1 MRSTLRLFPVRP
13 AASQTSAVLRLC
25 CKRKS
30 TFVVAQTDL
39 AIRCSRIN
47 NFSPVP
53 SRLSA
58 SPFPCFQ
65 FVILRTVVYDSPRA
79 NIRRSCVANS
89 LQIESHFATPAAAFY
104 TRAHGFSK
112 PFRAPGSP
120 LHARL
125 QKRAIC
131 GRETR
136 GTKGKGEA
144 RTCGAPV
151 TLIVDENGFFAI
163 QRVRTPI
170 LKIAVSIGVSHC
182 CSSA

>member
-1 MRSTLRLFPVRP
+1 MLLHKQIWRY
-13 AASQTSAVLRLC
+13 
-25 CKRKS
+25 
-30 TFVVAQTDL
+30 VA
-39 AIRCSRIN
+39 SRIN

-65 FVILRTVVYDSPRA
+65 FVILRTEAYDSPRA
-79 NIRRSCVANS
+79 NIRRSCAQTACKLNRI
-89 LQIESHFATPAAAFY
+89 LPRRGGFLHG
-104 TRAHGFSK
+104 AHGFSK
-112 PFRAPGSP
+112 PFRAPGSS

-131 GRETR
+131 GRRNARDKEKRR
-136 GTKGKGEA
+136 GA

-151 TLIVDENGFFAI
+151 TLLLMRTVSFAI